1 MNDNK
6 LKNYTFRELMNLCDS
21 LFLRVKDMEC
31 KIASIYILRN
41 EKSVNVMNMWSQI
54 KDYNQDISDIKLQ
67 MEKLATDENKH

>member
-21 LFLRVKDMEC
+21 LFLRVRDMEN
-31 KIASIYILRN
+31 KIAAAHILGN
-41 EKSVNVMNMWSQI
+41 EKKVNVMNMWSQI

-67 MEKLATDENKH
+67 MGKLVSDENKH